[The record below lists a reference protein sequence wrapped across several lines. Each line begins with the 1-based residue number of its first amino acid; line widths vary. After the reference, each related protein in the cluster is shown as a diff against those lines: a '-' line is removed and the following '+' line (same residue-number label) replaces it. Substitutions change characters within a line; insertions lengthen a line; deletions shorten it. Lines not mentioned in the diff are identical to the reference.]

1 MVALLANLNLSSL
14 ILAQEAVKP
23 VLERIDPPRRAA
35 LIMALLGLT
44 LVGLFLVVLAM
55 VGGHWARRLARQRP
69 GHRSRRDPATI
80 SADDPLRQSL
90 ASILPEAKTD
100 DTIQYGKSSP
110 DTKVE
115 GQSSAK

>member
-1 MVALLANLNLSSL
+1 MVALFAKLNLSFL
-14 ILAQEAVKP
+14 VLAQEAVKP

-69 GHRSRRDPATI
+69 SSTRRGDTTF

-100 DTIQYGKSSP
+100 DTIQYGKSFP
-110 DTKVE
+110 DSKVE
-115 GQSSAK
+115 D

>member
-1 MVALLANLNLSSL
+1 MVALLGNLDLSWL

-35 LIMALLGLT
+35 IIMALLGLT
-44 LVGLFLVVLAM
+44 LVGLFLIVLAM

-69 GHRSRRDPATI
+69 GRASI
-80 SADDPLRQSL
+80 SNDGTSSGDERLRQSL
-90 ASILPEAKTD
+90 ESILPEPKTD
-100 DTIQYGKSSP
+100 DTVQYGKSSP

-115 GQSSAK
+115 GPPSAT